1 MKFFFCHK
9 ELPLELKSELGGW
22 RKRHR
27 DIARECM
34 SEKGSGSKR
43 LSGRGQFS
51 CCGMECGAV
60 MHTIFDINSS

>member
-1 MKFFFCHK
+1 M
-9 ELPLELKSELGGW
+9 KSELGGW